1 MSTSREEEVI
11 ESTTDTMEIAKPV
24 TASPLTTT
32 SLFSSETKGR
42 TEMTGIPD
50 RTTTKSIPSTIAGTL
65 KNDKTSTQAEE
76 RSTSRP
82 SPANSIEPTIITS
95 SEELTSPHTNLI
107 IIQSEDS
114 ILENAI
120 SADFDDI
127 FVPEVVS
134 IGSTDIID
142 DNEEG
147 STFGSGSDSGETES
161 FTTVV
166 IEKSSDASTAV
177 FEFTT
182 EKAAVNLKPEK
193 NQRSQTTT
201 IEGLD
206 SIKTTAYSLKR
217 LTFIY

>member
-1 MSTSREEEVI
+1 MSTSRKEEVI
-11 ESTTDTMEIAKPV
+11 ESTTDFSETAKPV

-32 SLFSSETKGR
+32 SLFSSETKGT
-42 TEMTGIPD
+42 TEMTGIPE
-50 RTTTKSIPSTIAGTL
+50 RTTTKSIPSTIAETF
-65 KNDKTSTQAEE
+65 KNDKTSSQGEK

-82 SPANSIEPTIITS
+82 IPAISNQPTIITS

-107 IIQSEDS
+107 IIHSEDS
-114 ILENAI
+114 TLENAI

-134 IGSTDIID
+134 IGNMDIID

-147 STFGSGSDSGETES
+147 STYGSGSDSGETES

-166 IEKSSDASTAV
+166 IEKSSDASTTV

-182 EKAAVNLKPEK
+182 EKAAVNLKPEN
-193 NQRSQTTT
+193 NQKSETTT